1 MNSTKFGHGSR
12 ERRGFVITLDA
23 IAALSLLLLSLYFVQ
38 STSFNP
44 VMLKGTALK
53 QLSLDT
59 MTVLEKSGRLSD
71 VFYLN
76 GTSASEVLQA
86 TPEQV
91 CMELT
96 VAEENGSVVAVI
108 GKPGCGA
115 PVSET
120 QVLYGMFR
128 SGGVVFSTTL
138 QSWYNQE
145 VPG

>member
-1 MNSTKFGHGSR
+1 MNNTAPGHGER
-12 ERRGFVITLDA
+12 GRRGFVITLDA
-23 IAALSLLLLSLYFVQ
+23 IAALSLMLLSLYFVQ
-38 STSFNP
+38 SASFSP
-44 VMLKGTALK
+44 MMLKGTALK
-53 QLSLDT
+53 QLSLDA
-59 MTVLEKSGRLSD
+59 MAVLEKSGRLGD

-96 VAEENGSVVAVI
+96 VAEENGSVAAVI
-108 GKPGCGA
+108 DKPGCGA

-120 QVLYGMFR
+120 QVVYGMFR
-128 SGGVVFSTTL
+128 SGGAVFSSTL
-138 QSWYNQE
+138 RSWYNQE